1 MSICSDVFSMNA
13 PSAVRPSHDVLWE

>member
-13 PSAVRPSHDVLWE
+13 PSAVRPSHDILWE